1 MKRIDWLIIRSFVG
15 PFIMSFAIILFILVM
30 QFMSLYMNEIL
41 GKGLGPGILVKLMGY
56 ASGRLAITAMPVAIL
71 AAALMTFGSM
81 GEHYELASLKSC
93 GVSLFKIMRSM
104 IATGLLLMGISLWFS
119 FYMVPKANLK
129 FFSLLYDVQ
138 RKKADLAIIPGHFY
152 WDIDGYVIRV
162 SDKDK
167 EKGILYD
174 VLIYDHTENRGNSD
188 VIMADSALT
197 FTEGNS
203 LRMVMYNGVRHE
215 NYKAQAGRKNFPH
228 GRTYF
233 DSLYYKFSLE
243 GFELNRTDESQFRHQ
258 ITLSQP
264 QLHDAIDSLGVNEK
278 EYDRKA
284 NKQLARYTKVD
295 SAFAAFVPDTFPVT
309 KAIMVVDMEP
319 DEEVLL
325 CYTFKDEPIEFLNR
339 ALTNAR
345 AVKSYVDFMVK
356 KKEDQFKSRN
366 KYEYEYYLRYAL
378 SVNCVL
384 FIMIGVSLGA
394 IIRKGGLGMPA
405 LVSIISFLLFYILT
419 TYGKKFAKEGVMD
432 PWTGAW
438 LSVIVFAPIALI
450 VTYMAAMDSGLMNAT
465 VWGERFKK
473 FGVVIRWLRLLL
485 KFVGV

>member
-41 GKGLGPGILVKLMGY
+41 GKGLGPIVLVKLMGY

-93 GVSLFKIMRSM
+93 GISLFKIMRSM
-104 IATGLLLMGISLWFS
+104 IATGLILTSISLWLS
-119 FYMVPKANLK
+119 FYLVPKANLK

-162 SDKDK
+162 SDKNK
-167 EKGILYD
+167 EKGVLYD

-203 LRMVMYNGVRHE
+203 LRMVLYHGVRHE
-215 NYKAQAGRKNFPH
+215 DYKPQAGRKNYPH

-243 GFELNRTDESQFRHQ
+243 GFELDRTDESQFRHQ

-264 QLHDAIDSLGVNEK
+264 QLSDAIDSLGVNEK

-284 NKQLARYTKVD
+284 NKQLSRYTKID
-295 SAFAAFVPDTFPVT
+295 SAFAVALPDTFPVT
-309 KAIMVVDMEP
+309 KPVMVVDMEP
-319 DEEVLL
+319 DEEILL
-325 CYTFKDEPIEFLNR
+325 CYSFKDEPIELLNR
-339 ALTNAR
+339 AMTNIR

-356 KKEDQFKSRN
+356 KKDDQYKSRN
-366 KYEYEYYLRYAL
+366 KYEYEYYLRFAL
-378 SVNCVL
+378 SVNCIL

-432 PWTGAW
+432 PWIGAW
-438 LSVIVFAPIALI
+438 LSVLVFAPIALA
-450 VTYMAAMDSGLMNAT
+450 VTYMAAMDSGLMSSTAWRTTFNKIISSLRKRLPA
-465 VWGERFKK
+465 KK
-473 FGVVIRWLRLLL
+473 TQA
-485 KFVGV
+485 

>member
-1 MKRIDWLIIRSFVG
+1 
-15 PFIMSFAIILFILVM
+15 
-30 QFMSLYMNEIL
+30 MNEIL
-41 GKGLGPGILVKLMGY
+41 GKGLGPEILVKLMGY

-93 GVSLFKIMRSM
+93 GISLFKIMRSM
-104 IATGLLLMGISLWFS
+104 IATGLLLTGISLWFS

-162 SDKDK
+162 SDKNK

-203 LRMVMYNGVRHE
+203 LRMVLYHGVRHE
-215 NYKAQAGRKNFPH
+215 DYKLQAGRKNYPH

-243 GFELNRTDESQFRHQ
+243 GFDLDRTDESQFRHQ

-264 QLHDAIDSLGVNEK
+264 QLSAAIDSLGVNEL

-284 NKQLARYTKVD
+284 NRQLARYTKVD
-295 SAFAAFVPDTFPVT
+295 SSFAEFVPDTFPVI
-309 KAIMVVDMEP
+309 KPVMVIDMEP
-319 DEEVLL
+319 DEEILL
-325 CYTFKDEPIEFLNR
+325 CYSFKDEPIELLNR
-339 ALTNAR
+339 TLTNVR

-405 LVSIISFLLFYILT
+405 LVSILSFLLFYILT

-432 PWTGAW
+432 PWVGAW
-438 LSVIVFAPIALI
+438 LSVLVFAPIAVV
-450 VTYMAAMDSGLMNAT
+450 VTYMAAMDSGLMNST
-465 VWGERFKK
+465 VWGERLKK
-473 FGVVIRWLRLLL
+473 ISKVLRWVRQALRI
-485 KFVGV
+485 VGI